1 MVIDYKTIISS
12 LKQVYSYG
20 YILKKEKML
29 QEFLKEHRGQNIL
42 LVIPEK
48 SPKKQIQ
55 EYWSLWCLQHFI
67 KGRLR
72 ILFPSE
78 YYGWQAEQSD
88 ITVIS
93 GWFNRTVM
101 RKIIY
106 GFNTSTY
113 TVLLY
118 DYENRWKNYASNSW
132 KKALDNSDNNCIIEK
147 SLSTEKKPVSTIEY
161 NSGKLSSSEQESTDE
176 LGEIELVL
184 RENKY
189 RQYMS
194 GGEHSG
200 QDIVSAIPVNF
211 VGGYFTFY
219 RIGHK
224 VVSATR
230 IILSDAEKI
239 ETKVSKGE
247 IVSSINQSAETI
259 KIKASKIDLNG
270 YGIVKKLSRHW

>member
-1 MVIDYKTIISS
+1 MEEIEQTESKIADLQVYLKGIRNALKEEEDKEMVKSIRGMNLDRKDLHALLNGLRDGNVTFSS
-12 LKQVYSYG
+12 LRQVYSYG

-161 NSGKLSSSEQESTDE
+161 NSGKLSSSEQESSDE
-176 LGEIELVL
+176 LGEI
-184 RENKY
+184 RENL
-189 RQYMS
+189 
-194 GGEHSG
+194 E
-200 QDIVSAIPVNF
+200 
-211 VGGYFTFY
+211 
-219 RIGHK
+219 
-224 VVSATR
+224 
-230 IILSDAEKI
+230 EK
-239 ETKVSKGE
+239 
-247 IVSSINQSAETI
+247 
-259 KIKASKIDLNG
+259 
-270 YGIVKKLSRHW
+270 